1 MKRTIRPATLPM
13 LLGTKDGINAVAR
26 FLNVTGI
33 GTRKWISTL
42 RDQEDVE
49 GTEGEVWHL
58 ERREDEGE
66 AQWWGRGRLDR

>member
-49 GTEGEVWHL
+49 GEEGGVWHL